1 MEGESFLHNQVLS
14 TPWKN
19 IWYFAW
25 SFSIF
30 FNIFQIRRM
39 VGVAV
44 GIALGRADLGLVD
57 RFLGLLRQMLCCV
70 VSVVLCC
77 VWQASSLAETDAVLC
92 CVCFCR
98 TLITF
103 LRLLS
108 GSEWDPVCSP
118 CSAEGL
124 YLAKVCT
131 YYLEWLWFRGS
142 RSHILST
149 LFYYCIHQLRLTTPQ
164 KLLKTPQSAS
174 LRCSTWRR
182 LSGWELK
189 ISRTT
194 LTLMRRRMTL
204 GMKDLRRQEKNI
216 ITNKCWA
223 SVFYSFHL
231 WWCIQIGYTW
241 RTRC

>member
-25 SFSIF
+25 YFSIF

-57 RFLGLLRQMLCCV
+57 RFPSWLRQMLCCV
-70 VSVVLCC
+70 CCVVLCLTGFFVGWDRCC
-77 VWQASSLAETDAVLC
+77 VVLC
-92 CVCFCR
+92 LLCR
-98 TLITF
+98 TIITF

-142 RSHILST
+142 GSHILST

-194 LTLMRRRMTL
+194 LTLMRRRMAL
-204 GMKDLRRQEKNI
+204 GMKHLRRQEKNI